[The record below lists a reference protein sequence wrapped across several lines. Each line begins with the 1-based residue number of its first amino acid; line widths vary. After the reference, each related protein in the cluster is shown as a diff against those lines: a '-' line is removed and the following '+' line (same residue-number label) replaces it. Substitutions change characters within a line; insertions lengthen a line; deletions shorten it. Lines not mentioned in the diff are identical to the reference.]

1 MPQRHAHGRCTVVA
15 AGDGELMSQP
25 DVLVVGAGPTGLT
38 LALLAHAH
46 GAHVRVVERRPM
58 LFRPS
63 RALIVHAR
71 TLEVLRPLGVV
82 DALLARADTAPAAR
96 LYLGRRVVP
105 VRLAELD
112 LPDTAYP
119 HLTLL
124 RQLDVETVL
133 DAALRE
139 RGVLVERGTELVGLD
154 QARLPSATLRSAG
167 GLERLHCRW
176 VAGCDGVESGV
187 RKVAGIGWRG
197 GGYGREIVLADLELG
212 GELIPGL
219 AHVVVA
225 RSGLLFVFALGE
237 QAPWRLLATRPC
249 ADTRLAFGTS
259 GPPLDHCALQGLLD
273 DAGLPARIVRV
284 GWSTRVRVQHRL
296 ADSYRCDRLFLVGTP
311 RTPIPRQR
319 ARA

>member
-1 MPQRHAHGRCTVVA
+1 
-15 AGDGELMSQP
+15 MSQP

-154 QARLPSATLRSAG
+154 QAGLPSATLRSADGLNGCTAG
-167 GLERLHCRW
+167 GWRAVMASR
-176 VAGCDGVESGV
+176 AGCGRWPGS
-187 RKVAGIGWRG
+187 AG
-197 GGYGREIVLADLELG
+197 AA
-212 GELIPGL
+212 P
-219 AHVVVA
+219 ATAA
-225 RSGLLFVFALGE
+225 RSCSPTLNWAASSPRPCPRRRRALGS
-237 QAPWRLLATRPC
+237 AVRLRPRRAGPLALVGHPTMRRHPARVRNLRPATRPLR
-249 ADTRLAFGTS
+249 A
-259 GPPLDHCALQGLLD
+259 
-273 DAGLPARIVRV
+273 ARPSR
-284 GWSTRVRVQHRL
+284 
-296 ADSYRCDRLFLVGTP
+296 
-311 RTPIPRQR
+311 
-319 ARA
+319 